1 MEVTPNRF
9 SAPKDGSA
17 RDAAGPRVVVRVME
31 ARYPVSLV
39 WLRRDLRLD
48 DHVALFRAAEA
59 SERVV
64 CAFVLDPA
72 LLRGPRVGA
81 PIVQFFFES
90 LGVLRARLRA
100 AGSDLALLEGDF
112 AGELAALARR
122 TGARAVFYNADYDPD
137 AVARDEHVARH
148 LRGAGLDVHAFTD
161 HVYFAADDVVQESGK
176 PYSVYTPYR
185 RRWNA
190 RFAAQPRLP
199 LHSENAVRDK
209 LLAGEMIG
217 ATRDVPRPEDYGHES
232 SQTYPRGGL
241 DEAQRLLK
249 RFLAGGAERYADR
262 RNGPALDATSHL
274 SPHLRAGTIGIRT
287 VVHAAAGLR
296 DRAARHGASNVDT
309 WLGELVWR
317 DFYQQ
322 LLAHHPRV
330 AHEPFVEAAKEIA
343 YVHDAAA
350 YAAWCEGRTG
360 YPIVDAAMIQLNT
373 TGWMHNRLRMIVA
386 SFLTKH
392 LLTDYHE
399 GERYFEQH
407 LADADLAANN
417 GGWQWSSSTGTDAAP
432 YFRVFNPTLQA
443 QKFDPDGTF
452 VRAMIPALRPIPPKY
467 VHEPWTIPPL
477 LQTELGCRI
486 GLDYPAPIVDLAV
499 ARQRAIDAYGAVLAR
514 PAPRRAG
521 GS

>member
-1 MEVTPNRF
+1 VSIE
-9 SAPKDGSA
+9 S
-17 RDAAGPRVVVRVME
+17 
-31 ARYPVSLV
+31 RYPVSLV

-48 DHVALFRAAEA
+48 DHVALFHAARR

-64 CAFVLDPA
+64 CAFLLDPP

-81 PIVQFFFES
+81 PIVQFFFDS
-90 LGVLRARLRA
+90 LRVLRERLRA

-112 AGELAALARR
+112 DGELLGLARR
-122 TGARAVFYNADYDPD
+122 TGASAVFYNADYDPA
-137 AVARDEHVARH
+137 AVARDQHVAR
-148 LRGAGLDVHAFTD
+148 RARDAGLDVHAFTD
-161 HVYFAADDVVQESGK
+161 HVYFGADEVVQESGK
-176 PYSVYTPYR
+176 PYTVYTPYR

-190 RFAAQPRLP
+190 RFAAAP
-199 LHSENAVRDK
+199 HSPVRSETAARDK
-209 LLAGEMIG
+209 LLARELIGE
-217 ATRDVPRPEDYGHES
+217 TRDVPRPEEFGHAS
-232 SQTYPRGGL
+232 SDAYPRAGL
-241 DEAQRLLK
+241 AEAQRLLK
-249 RFLAGGAERYADR
+249 RFLLGAAVEYADT
-262 RNGPALDATSHL
+262 RNVPALDGTSRL

-287 VVHAAAGLR
+287 VLHAAARLR
-296 DRAARHGASNVDT
+296 DRDTAERHHASNVDT

-330 AHEPFVEAAKEIA
+330 AHEPFAEAAHEIA
-343 YVHDAAA
+343 YADDSTD

-373 TGWMHNRLRMIVA
+373 AGWMHNRLRMIVA

-432 YFRVFNPTLQA
+432 YFRVFNPTLQG
-443 QKFDPDGTF
+443 KTFDPDGTF
-452 VRAMIPALRPIPPKY
+452 VRAMIPALRGVPAKY

-477 LQTELGCRI
+477 LQAEYGCVI
-486 GLDYPAPIVDLAV
+486 GRDYPAPVVDHAF
-499 ARQRAIDAYGAVLAR
+499 ARQRALDAYGAALGR
-514 PAPRRAG
+514 SSRSP
-521 GS
+521 